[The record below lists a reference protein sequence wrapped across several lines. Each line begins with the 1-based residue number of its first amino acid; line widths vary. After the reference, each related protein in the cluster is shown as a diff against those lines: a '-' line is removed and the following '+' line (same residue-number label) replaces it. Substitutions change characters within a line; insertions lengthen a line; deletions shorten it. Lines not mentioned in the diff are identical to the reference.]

1 MRAIRYHGTV
11 RSFLVQASDG
21 TGSEVEIAQG
31 VQTMSVS
38 AQDESVSE
46 HPSTS
51 QDVEGSNKP
60 YEPSADG
67 DNNHAQEST
76 APTAPSRAIP
86 DNPDAL
92 IEVITMKKSRTEE
105 GPSFFL

>member
-1 MRAIRYHGTV
+1 MRDIQYPGKV
-11 RSFLVQASDG
+11 RIFLVQASDG

-31 VQTMSVS
+31 VQTMSVP

-46 HPSTS
+46 HPRTS
-51 QDVEGSNKP
+51 QDVEGSNEP

-67 DNNHAQEST
+67 DNNHAPESS
-76 APTAPSRAIP
+76 APVAPSRAMP

-92 IEVITMKKSRTEE
+92 IEVITKKRAELRRSQA
-105 GPSFFL
+105 SFS